1 MKKYYL
7 LLILTIISC
16 NNSTKVIPKENIAQ
30 KKELKKFYESDKID
44 HYYLDISEDAFFSL
58 MKKENKTQ
66 DDKSLA
72 QLLVASNYP
81 NSISQPNFES
91 DLKKFHFAKH
101 ELNKEKKKEI
111 ENIFSQ
117 QDSLRYEY
125 AGCLPKYRDIFI
137 FKKND
142 SIIGIAK
149 VCFGCG
155 VSQFLGTKVDTDG
168 FGLQTELEKLEKII
182 RN

>member
-16 NNSTKVIPKENIAQ
+16 NNSTKVIPKEDIAS
-30 KKELKKFYESDKID
+30 KKELKKFYDSDKID
-44 HYYLDISEDAFFSL
+44 HYYLDISENVFFNL
-58 MKKENKTQ
+58 MRIENKTE
-66 DDKSLA
+66 DEKNLA
-72 QLLVASNYP
+72 QILASHYP
-81 NSISQPNFES
+81 NSISEPNFES
-91 DLKKFHFAKH
+91 NLKKYHFVKH
-101 ELNKEKKKEI
+101 ELNGEKKKEV

-117 QDSLRYEY
+117 KDSLRYEY
-125 AGCLPKYRDIFI
+125 AGCLPEYRDIFI
-137 FKKND
+137 FKRKD

-155 VSQFLGTKVDTDG
+155 ISQFIGTKVDTEG
-168 FGLQTELEKLEKII
+168 FGLNTELDKLEKII